1 VGKSVGSSK
10 RQDYIKTKYAG
21 VYYTEDTKTRV
32 KTYIARI
39 KLVGIVDTE
48 QVVGYSNHTHKTN
61 AALAYQKRLELI
73 QEAKNGSNIR
83 KADNPA
89 FGDYFETY
97 VENKKPTMAKYW
109 ESNIR
114 SFFKLHT
121 PDTLKRKAVKDITQQ
136 DMQKILNE
144 MIKKGY
150 SGRYCKALKDHFW
163 PVFDTLQKIK
173 VIDNNPLS
181 NMQWPKYDNMR
192 SVYLTDEQIQQFAA
206 LIGEIYED
214 NYRIIMKFL
223 LRGRRLGEVLKL
235 EWRDIDFMAK
245 QYTIRPETH
254 KIRKT
259 ARYTLDD
266 ELLEE
271 LLNYQAKE
279 TADGLVFKS
288 SKTGGKLSGV
298 PERIWHKLRE
308 EIGAPELHIHDIR
321 HILGVTLINN
331 NVPIEIISKTL
342 GHTQITT
349 TQRYSRMKEEMAAR
363 GVEAFLGIVKK

>member
-1 VGKSVGSSK
+1 MSNRAKTSK
-10 RQDYIKTKYAG
+10 LVKTKYAG
-21 VYYTEDTKTRV
+21 VYFSEDPKTKI
-32 KTYIARI
+32 KTYVARI
-39 KLVGIVDTE
+39 VLANIIDTE
-48 QVVGYSNHTHKTN
+48 VVVGYSNDTHKTN
-61 AALAYQKRLELI
+61 AALAYQRRLELI
-73 QEAKNGSNIR
+73 QEAKNGGNIR

-89 FGDYFETY
+89 FGDYFESY

-121 PDTLKRKAVKDITQQ
+121 SDTLKRKAVKDITQQ

-192 SVYLTDEQIQQFAA
+192 SVYLTDEQIKQFAEF
-206 LIGEIYED
+206 IGNIYED

-235 EWRDIDFMAK
+235 EWRDIDFTAK

-271 LLNYQAKE
+271 LQSYQTKE
-279 TADGLVFKS
+279 TAEGLVFKS
-288 SKTGGKLSGV
+288 SKTGGKLSGI
-298 PERIWHKLRE
+298 PERIWYRLRE

-331 NVPIEIISKTL
+331 DVPLEVISKTL

-349 TQRYSRMKEEMAAR
+349 TQRYSRMKEEMAAK
-363 GVEAFLGIVKK
+363 GVDAFLGLLKK